1 MNQEQEEQ
9 LKRLNRDHRNPSLRT
24 DLGLEIQLLFVYLLD
39 FGIRRSHLNFSSAPA
54 YHRDII
60 MTVTAEIF
68 ANAIATA
75 DVSELAGA

>member
-1 MNQEQEEQ
+1 MNQEQEE
-9 LKRLNRDHRNPSLRT
+9 LRRLNRDHPNPSLRT
-24 DLGLEIQLLFVYLLD
+24 DLGLGIYLLFVYLLD
-39 FGIRRSHLNFSSAPA
+39 FGTRRSHLNLSSAPA

>member
-1 MNQEQEEQ
+1 MNQEQEE
-9 LKRLNRDHRNPSLRT
+9 LRRLNRDHPNPSLRT
-24 DLGLEIQLLFVYLLD
+24 DLGLGIYLLFVYLLD